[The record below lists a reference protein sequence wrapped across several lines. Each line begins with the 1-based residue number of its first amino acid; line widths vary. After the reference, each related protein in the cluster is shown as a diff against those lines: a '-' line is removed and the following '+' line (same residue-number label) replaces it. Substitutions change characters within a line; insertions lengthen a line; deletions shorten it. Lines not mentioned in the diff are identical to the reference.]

1 MSCKGSSS
9 TFFFAVHQ
17 RLDSEQKRV
26 KKWSSKNKKHLQKKE
41 TEKKVK
47 NMGRKNQ
54 KLLWSGTEPKKCLL
68 PLLQLFFS
76 VTLWRGDVTGI
87 FLVIFVWVCF
97 FFFLGTS
104 HQPLPSLLFLFW
116 AWWCETYYR
125 KKKVVGGVCEVRQG
139 SYLAQKALSTLLSS
153 RRLTKPWVTNPGCPI
168 EFFFVAQ
175 NDGRNIMVRL
185 RVSICH
191 DRYFDFSA
199 ELLKFQLNLRG
210 TMVLLCVAIM
220 IRWSSIIFNFLI
232 WICLL
237 NSKSMFQACGAQNSK
252 WNVQS
257 TQSEKVGVTVTPTFF
272 FWCIKKSQFWY
283 SSSFQTLE
291 NYYFDKWK

>member
-1 MSCKGSSS
+1 MIFKKQKTFAKKRNWKKGEKHGSKKSKVVIWHRTKKVFVTLTP
-9 TFFFAVHQ
+9 TFFFCYPLTRRCNRHI
-17 RLDSEQKRV
+17 
-26 KKWSSKNKKHLQKKE
+26 SSDF
-41 TEKKVK
+41 
-47 NMGRKNQ
+47 
-54 KLLWSGTEPKKCLL
+54 
-68 PLLQLFFS
+68 LFE
-76 VTLWRGDVTGI
+76 
-87 FLVIFVWVCF
+87 FVF
-97 FFFLGTS
+97 FFFLGAS

-191 DRYFDFSA
+191 DRFFDFSA